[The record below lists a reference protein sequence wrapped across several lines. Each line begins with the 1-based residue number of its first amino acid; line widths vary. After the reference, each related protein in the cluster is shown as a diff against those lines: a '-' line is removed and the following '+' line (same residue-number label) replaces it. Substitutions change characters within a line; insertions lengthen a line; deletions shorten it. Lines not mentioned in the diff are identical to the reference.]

1 MASRQSLTALP
12 QRSAWTPCTSIARL
26 TILRKGFTYGRI
38 ATLLNER
45 GYRCTE
51 FNVANV
57 VRGFTKRPDLRQGIA
72 EILSI
77 PAERL
82 WPSRR
87 AI

>member
-1 MASRQSLTALP
+1 MATRKTPTALP
-12 QRSAWTPCTSIARL
+12 QRASWTPCTSTARI
-26 TILRKGFTYGRI
+26 TAIRKGYTYGRL
-38 ATLLNER
+38 AELLNER
-45 GYRCTE
+45 GIRCSE

-72 EILSI
+72 EILAI

-87 AI
+87 AS